1 MKRTKHID
9 LTLMRKTSEKE
20 KSERKKPSV
29 ALKTIAI
36 GVAASS
42 LTACDGGEEV
52 EVVTSILDCV
62 DDTVM
67 SVEQCRTAYQNA
79 LAESERIGPKY
90 PTQDICESEFG
101 DDQCR
106 QNSIGSFTP
115 IMVGYLFANSLWDN
129 NNRRYNA
136 SYNPVYRYFRPFSS
150 LHNKLVTADGE
161 IIGEDEDSKYKMK
174 KKSLK
179 KKPSMLKTVSRGGF
193 GSVARSKSSRSSWGG

>member
-9 LTLMRKTSEKE
+9 LALMRK
-20 KSERKKPSV
+20 KSVRNKPASI
-29 ALKTIAI
+29 AIKSLAI

-42 LTACDGGEEV
+42 LSACDGGEEV

-79 LAESERIGPKY
+79 LEESERIGPKY
-90 PTQDICESEFG
+90 RSEDVCESEFG
-101 DDQCR
+101 NGQCQ
-106 QNSIGSFTP
+106 QNNIGSFTP
-115 IMVGYLFANSLWDN
+115 IMVGYLFANSLWDD
-129 NNRRYNA
+129 NNRRYGA

-161 IIGEDEDSKYKMK
+161 LIGEDEDGKYKMK
-174 KKSLK
+174 RKSLK
-179 KKPSMLKTVSRGGF
+179 RKPSVSKTVSRGGF
-193 GSVARSKSSRSSWGG
+193 GSVARTKSSRSSWGG